1 MQIAIVDDR
10 AEDRA
15 ELSACLENY
24 MKKHQLDYT
33 LTEFEDGENFL
44 KAAAQVN
51 FQLVFMD
58 IYMEN
63 MDGIETA
70 RRLRQKNRLCKI
82 VFLTITEDYARMG
95 YSLSASYYL
104 LKPLSLHQ
112 ADFEEAMELCQLKPP
127 YEVMTLSVMA
137 DRQKLELPTEK
148 ILYIDY
154 QNRMTRIHTAER
166 VIPVSGGFQE
176 VTAALQKD
184 KRFLPCYRGIL
195 INMDY
200 ISQVDSQTFR
210 LINGEELPIALRNGK
225 QLRETYRQYVF
236 SGMGGYRMRMKQM
249 HRRILEGCL
258 ACLLCFTGSIPAFA
272 AETATPANADE
283 RRENPPG
290 LESEASETR
299 KSGTPETPEEVSLV
313 LVTEIQN
320 EDELLSLPDFTLPLR
335 TTPSDDDLEEI
346 YQLALRYQTVCA
358 TVTAGEEIRQET
370 FSVAW
375 DFSAIDQTTPGEY
388 TAAGRIELP
397 KGYAFGEAVL
407 QELQISV
414 RVEEMPPAVITSI
427 EQWYPYTDAFAIQQG
442 SETETLENLFAF
454 SPYYLECY
462 AENGTSYTAVVE
474 WDFSGIDLNT
484 VGLYHAAGRLTA
496 PENTIFADRVDFP
509 EISIPVSVQAP
520 GSPDINCFLVRRGGL
535 YFPWVTPPG
544 NLDKVSIWL
553 SKNNGSWNRLES
565 GVYVGQE
572 MLSIATRLLMP
583 GSSYRLQVDYDGGQT
598 GILSFT
604 YADEIVLEGY
614 HEGDRDGGDAGGN
627 PPDTIIQPPPEDTNN
642 QDDGFADRPSTKP
655 PKPPATNGGG
665 TDSDDSEK
673 APPVSEENDPA
684 DHEPSHK
691 SSEPS
696 WEGKDDS
703 IDIDK
708 DDFPSEQSNGDT
720 EEDAD
725 SKNPDFS
732 EFFDETTDRISGT
745 RFLMMLQTWEQ
756 RAVFSKQGITISIP
770 KDALPEGIQNED
782 QIEVIIQKD
791 TDGGFSFS
799 FSINGTALSSLPDV
813 SVMLPCPNDPATG
826 TWFLCDES
834 GVEIPM
840 TGYDDAAKAVSFQ
853 ISHTG
858 AYTIIGKE
866 DAVSLAQAAD
876 TEHSR
881 SPILLLIPACLLL
894 LSAGVFFLRRRRK

>member
-1 MQIAIVDDR
+1 
-10 AEDRA
+10 
-15 ELSACLENY
+15 
-24 MKKHQLDYT
+24 
-33 LTEFEDGENFL
+33 
-44 KAAAQVN
+44 
-51 FQLVFMD
+51 
-58 IYMEN
+58 
-63 MDGIETA
+63 
-70 RRLRQKNRLCKI
+70 
-82 VFLTITEDYARMG
+82 
-95 YSLSASYYL
+95 
-104 LKPLSLHQ
+104 
-112 ADFEEAMELCQLKPP
+112 
-127 YEVMTLSVMA
+127 
-137 DRQKLELPTEK
+137 
-148 ILYIDY
+148 
-154 QNRMTRIHTAER
+154 
-166 VIPVSGGFQE
+166 
-176 VTAALQKD
+176 
-184 KRFLPCYRGIL
+184 
-195 INMDY
+195 
-200 ISQVDSQTFR
+200 
-210 LINGEELPIALRNGK
+210 
-225 QLRETYRQYVF
+225 
-236 SGMGGYRMRMKQM
+236 MRMKQM

-290 LESEASETR
+290 LENKASGALD
-299 KSGTPETPEEVSLV
+299 SGTLEAPEEVSLV
-313 LVTEIQN
+313 LVTEIQK

-397 KGYAFGEAVL
+397 EGYAFGEAVL

-544 NLDKVSIWL
+544 GLDEISVWL
-553 SKNNGSWNRLES
+553 SENNGSWNRLES

-572 MLSIATRLLMP
+572 MLSIATRLLTP
-583 GSSYRLQVDYDGGQT
+583 GSGYRLQVDYDGGQT

-703 IDIDK
+703 DEPAIPEIEA
-708 DDFPSEQSNGDT
+708 PVVSGQP
-720 EEDAD
+720 EEDTTLTQPPEVQTIVGASELTDPAWKLSENRKDSVQSAMPVPQEAAD
-725 SKNPDFS
+725 SQNSAFS

-745 RFLMMLQTWEQ
+745 RFLMMLQTGEQ

-799 FSINGTALSSLPDV
+799 FSINGTVLNSLPDV
-813 SVMLPCPNDPATG
+813 SVMLPYPNDPAAG
-826 TWFLCDES
+826 TLFLCDES
-834 GVEIPM
+834 GVEVPM
-840 TGYDDAAKAVSFQ
+840 TGYDDTAKAASFQ

-858 AYTIIGKE
+858 TYTIVGKE
-866 DAVSLAQAAD
+866 DTASLAHAAD
-876 TEHSR
+876 TEHSW
-881 SPILLLIPACLLL
+881 SPIFFLIPACLLL

>member
-1 MQIAIVDDR
+1 
-10 AEDRA
+10 
-15 ELSACLENY
+15 
-24 MKKHQLDYT
+24 
-33 LTEFEDGENFL
+33 
-44 KAAAQVN
+44 
-51 FQLVFMD
+51 
-58 IYMEN
+58 
-63 MDGIETA
+63 
-70 RRLRQKNRLCKI
+70 
-82 VFLTITEDYARMG
+82 
-95 YSLSASYYL
+95 
-104 LKPLSLHQ
+104 
-112 ADFEEAMELCQLKPP
+112 
-127 YEVMTLSVMA
+127 
-137 DRQKLELPTEK
+137 
-148 ILYIDY
+148 
-154 QNRMTRIHTAER
+154 
-166 VIPVSGGFQE
+166 
-176 VTAALQKD
+176 
-184 KRFLPCYRGIL
+184 
-195 INMDY
+195 
-200 ISQVDSQTFR
+200 
-210 LINGEELPIALRNGK
+210 
-225 QLRETYRQYVF
+225 
-236 SGMGGYRMRMKQM
+236 MRMKQM

-258 ACLLCFTGSIPAFA
+258 ACLLCFTCSIPAFA
-272 AETATPANADE
+272 AETATPSNADE

-290 LESEASETR
+290 LESEASETL
-299 KSGTPETPEEVSLV
+299 KSGTPETPEASEEVSLV
-313 LVTEIQN
+313 LVTEIQK

-335 TTPSDDDLEEI
+335 TTPSDDDLEDI

-358 TVTAGEEIRQET
+358 TVTAGKEIRQET

-375 DFSAIDQTTPGEY
+375 DFSAIDQTTPGKY

-397 KGYAFGEAVL
+397 EGYAFGEAVL

-427 EQWYPYTDAFAIQQG
+427 EQWYPYTDAFAVQQG

-496 PENTIFADRVDFP
+496 PENTIFADRVDLP

-520 GSPDINCFLVRRGGL
+520 GSPDINCFLVRRGSL

-572 MLSIATRLLMP
+572 MLSIATRLLAP

-627 PPDTIIQPPPEDTNN
+627 PPDTIIQPPPEDTDD
-642 QDDGFADRPSTKP
+642 QDDGFADRHSTKP

-665 TDSDDSEK
+665 TNSDDSEK
-673 APPVSEENDPA
+673 APPVSGENKPT
-684 DHEPSHK
+684 DHKP
-691 SSEPS
+691 SEPS
-696 WEGKDDS
+696 WVGKDDS
-703 IDIDK
+703 IDK
-708 DDFPSEQSNGDT
+708 EEFPSKQTNGDA
-720 EEDAD
+720 EEALEPDAGSDEPTIPESKNRKDSVQSAMTVPQEGAD
-725 SKNPDFS
+725 SQNSAFS

-745 RFLMMLQTWEQ
+745 RFLMMLQTGAQ
-756 RAVFSKQGITISIP
+756 RAIFSKQGITISIP
-770 KDALPEGIQNED
+770 KNALPEGIQNED

-813 SVMLPCPNDPATG
+813 SVMLPCPNDPAAG

-840 TGYDDAAKAVSFQ
+840 TGYDDAAKAASFQ

-858 AYTIIGKE
+858 TYTIAVKE
-866 DAVSLAQAAD
+866 DAISLAQAAD

>member
-1 MQIAIVDDR
+1 
-10 AEDRA
+10 
-15 ELSACLENY
+15 
-24 MKKHQLDYT
+24 
-33 LTEFEDGENFL
+33 
-44 KAAAQVN
+44 
-51 FQLVFMD
+51 
-58 IYMEN
+58 
-63 MDGIETA
+63 
-70 RRLRQKNRLCKI
+70 
-82 VFLTITEDYARMG
+82 
-95 YSLSASYYL
+95 
-104 LKPLSLHQ
+104 
-112 ADFEEAMELCQLKPP
+112 
-127 YEVMTLSVMA
+127 
-137 DRQKLELPTEK
+137 
-148 ILYIDY
+148 
-154 QNRMTRIHTAER
+154 
-166 VIPVSGGFQE
+166 
-176 VTAALQKD
+176 
-184 KRFLPCYRGIL
+184 
-195 INMDY
+195 
-200 ISQVDSQTFR
+200 
-210 LINGEELPIALRNGK
+210 
-225 QLRETYRQYVF
+225 
-236 SGMGGYRMRMKQM
+236 M

-258 ACLLCFTGSIPAFA
+258 ACLLCFTCSIPAFA
-272 AETATPANADE
+272 AETATPSNADE
-283 RRENPPG
+283 RREILPD
-290 LESEASETR
+290 LESEAPGTLES
-299 KSGTPETPEEVSLV
+299 KTPEASEEVSLV

-358 TVTAGEEIRQET
+358 TVTAGKEIRQET

-627 PPDTIIQPPPEDTNN
+627 PPDTIIQPPPEDTDD
-642 QDDGFADRPSTKP
+642 QEDGFTDRPSTKP
-655 PKPPATNGGG
+655 PKPPATNGGRV
-665 TDSDDSEK
+665 DSNDSEK
-673 APPVSEENDPA
+673 TPPVSEENDPA

-708 DDFPSEQSNGDT
+708 DDFPSEQANGDT

-725 SKNPDFS
+725 SKSPDFS

-745 RFLMMLQTWEQ
+745 RFLMMLQTGEQ

-770 KDALPEGIQNED
+770 KNALPEGIQNED

-799 FSINGTALSSLPDV
+799 FSINGTVLNSLPDV
-813 SVMLPCPNDPATG
+813 SVMLPCPNDPAAG

-858 AYTIIGKE
+858 AYTIVGKE

-894 LSAGVFFLRRRRK
+894 LSAGVFFLRRRK

>member
-1 MQIAIVDDR
+1 
-10 AEDRA
+10 
-15 ELSACLENY
+15 
-24 MKKHQLDYT
+24 
-33 LTEFEDGENFL
+33 
-44 KAAAQVN
+44 
-51 FQLVFMD
+51 
-58 IYMEN
+58 
-63 MDGIETA
+63 
-70 RRLRQKNRLCKI
+70 
-82 VFLTITEDYARMG
+82 
-95 YSLSASYYL
+95 
-104 LKPLSLHQ
+104 
-112 ADFEEAMELCQLKPP
+112 
-127 YEVMTLSVMA
+127 
-137 DRQKLELPTEK
+137 
-148 ILYIDY
+148 
-154 QNRMTRIHTAER
+154 
-166 VIPVSGGFQE
+166 
-176 VTAALQKD
+176 
-184 KRFLPCYRGIL
+184 
-195 INMDY
+195 
-200 ISQVDSQTFR
+200 
-210 LINGEELPIALRNGK
+210 
-225 QLRETYRQYVF
+225 
-236 SGMGGYRMRMKQM
+236 MRMKQM

-272 AETATPANADE
+272 AETATPSNADE
-283 RRENPPG
+283 RRENPPD
-290 LESEASETR
+290 LESEAPGTLES
-299 KSGTPETPEEVSLV
+299 KTPEASEEVSLV
-313 LVTEIQN
+313 LVTEIQK

-520 GSPDINCFLVRRGGL
+520 GSPDINCFLVRRGSL

-627 PPDTIIQPPPEDTNN
+627 PPDTIIQPPPEDTDD

-655 PKPPATNGGG
+655 PKPPATNGGRV
-665 TDSDDSEK
+665 DSNDSEK
-673 APPVSEENDPA
+673 TPPVSEENDPA

-691 SSEPS
+691 PSEPS
-696 WEGKDDS
+696 WDGKDDS
-703 IDIDK
+703 MNK
-708 DDFPSEQSNGDT
+708 EEFPSEQANGDT

-725 SKNPDFS
+725 SKSPDFS

-745 RFLMMLQTWEQ
+745 RFLMMLQTGEQ

-770 KDALPEGIQNED
+770 KDALPEDIQNED

-799 FSINGTALSSLPDV
+799 FSINGTVLNSLPDV
-813 SVMLPCPNDPATG
+813 SVMLPCPNDPAAG

-858 AYTIIGKE
+858 AYTIVGKE

-894 LSAGVFFLRRRRK
+894 LSAGVFFLRRRK

>member
-1 MQIAIVDDR
+1 M
-10 AEDRA
+10 
-15 ELSACLENY
+15 
-24 MKKHQLDYT
+24 
-33 LTEFEDGENFL
+33 
-44 KAAAQVN
+44 
-51 FQLVFMD
+51 
-58 IYMEN
+58 
-63 MDGIETA
+63 
-70 RRLRQKNRLCKI
+70 
-82 VFLTITEDYARMG
+82 
-95 YSLSASYYL
+95 
-104 LKPLSLHQ
+104 
-112 ADFEEAMELCQLKPP
+112 
-127 YEVMTLSVMA
+127 
-137 DRQKLELPTEK
+137 
-148 ILYIDY
+148 
-154 QNRMTRIHTAER
+154 RIKE
-166 VIPVSGGFQE
+166 I
-176 VTAALQKD
+176 
-184 KRFLPCYRGIL
+184 
-195 INMDY
+195 
-200 ISQVDSQTFR
+200 
-210 LINGEELPIALRNGK
+210 
-225 QLRETYRQYVF
+225 
-236 SGMGGYRMRMKQM
+236 
-249 HRRILEGCL
+249 HRRILGGCL

-290 LESEASETR
+290 LESEASETLEI
-299 KSGTPETPEEVSLV
+299 GTPEAPEASEEVSLV
-313 LVTEIQN
+313 LVTEIQK

-335 TTPSDDDLEEI
+335 ATPSDDDLEEI
-346 YQLALRYQTVCA
+346 YQLALQYQTVCA

-397 KGYAFGEAVL
+397 EGYAFGEAVL

-414 RVEEMPPAVITSI
+414 RVEEMPPTVITSI
-427 EQWYPYTDAFAIQQG
+427 EQWYPYTDAFAVQQG
-442 SETETLENLFAF
+442 SEVEALEELFAA

-484 VGLYHAAGRLTA
+484 VGLYHAIGKLTA
-496 PENTIFADRVDFP
+496 PENTAFAEGIAFP

-520 GSPDINCFLVRRGGL
+520 GRPDINCFLAARGNL
-535 YFPWVTPPG
+535 HFPWVTPPG
-544 NLDKVSIWL
+544 KLDEISVWL
-553 SKNNGSWNRLES
+553 SENNGSWNRLES

-572 MLSIATRLLMP
+572 MLSIATRLLTP

-614 HEGDRDGGDAGGN
+614 HDGDRDGGDAGGN
-627 PPDTIIQPPPEDTNN
+627 PPDTIIQPPPEDTDD

-655 PKPPATNGGG
+655 PKPPATNGGRV
-665 TDSDDSEK
+665 DSNDSEK
-673 APPVSEENDPA
+673 TPSVSGENDPA
-684 DHEPSHK
+684 DHKP
-691 SSEPS
+691 SEPS
-696 WEGKDDS
+696 WDGKDDS

-708 DDFPSEQSNGDT
+708 DDFPSEQANGDT

-725 SKNPDFS
+725 SKSPDFS

-745 RFLMMLQTWEQ
+745 RFLMMLQTGEQ

-813 SVMLPCPNDPATG
+813 SVMLPYPNDPAAG
-826 TWFLCDES
+826 TLFLCDES
-834 GVEIPM
+834 GVEVPM
-840 TGYDDAAKAVSFQ
+840 TGYDDTAKAASFQ

-858 AYTIIGKE
+858 TYTIVGKE
-866 DAVSLAQAAD
+866 DTASLAHAAD
-876 TEHSR
+876 TEHSW
-881 SPILLLIPACLLL
+881 SPIFFLIPACLLL

>member
-1 MQIAIVDDR
+1 
-10 AEDRA
+10 
-15 ELSACLENY
+15 
-24 MKKHQLDYT
+24 
-33 LTEFEDGENFL
+33 
-44 KAAAQVN
+44 
-51 FQLVFMD
+51 
-58 IYMEN
+58 
-63 MDGIETA
+63 
-70 RRLRQKNRLCKI
+70 
-82 VFLTITEDYARMG
+82 
-95 YSLSASYYL
+95 
-104 LKPLSLHQ
+104 
-112 ADFEEAMELCQLKPP
+112 
-127 YEVMTLSVMA
+127 
-137 DRQKLELPTEK
+137 
-148 ILYIDY
+148 
-154 QNRMTRIHTAER
+154 
-166 VIPVSGGFQE
+166 
-176 VTAALQKD
+176 
-184 KRFLPCYRGIL
+184 
-195 INMDY
+195 
-200 ISQVDSQTFR
+200 
-210 LINGEELPIALRNGK
+210 
-225 QLRETYRQYVF
+225 
-236 SGMGGYRMRMKQM
+236 MRMKQM

-258 ACLLCFTGSIPAFA
+258 ACLLCFTCSIPAFA
-272 AETATPANADE
+272 AETATPSNADE
-283 RRENPPG
+283 RREILPD
-290 LESEASETR
+290 LESEAPGTLES
-299 KSGTPETPEEVSLV
+299 KTPEASEEVSLV
-313 LVTEIQN
+313 LVTEIQK

-397 KGYAFGEAVL
+397 EGYAFGEAVL

-427 EQWYPYTDAFAIQQG
+427 EQWYPYTDAFAVQQG
-442 SETETLENLFAF
+442 SEIETLENLFAF

-520 GSPDINCFLVRRGGL
+520 GSPDINCFLVRRGSL

-553 SKNNGSWNRLES
+553 SENSGSWNRLES

-572 MLSIATRLLMP
+572 MLSIATRLLAP

-627 PPDTIIQPPPEDTNN
+627 PPDTIIQPPPEDTDD

-655 PKPPATNGGG
+655 PKPPVTNDGGM
-665 TDSDDSEK
+665 DS
-673 APPVSEENDPA
+673 
-684 DHEPSHK
+684 
-691 SSEPS
+691 
-696 WEGKDDS
+696 DDS

-708 DDFPSEQSNGDT
+708 DDFPSEQANGDAEEDT
-720 EEDAD
+720 ALQLPPEVQTIAGASELTVPDPAWKLSENRKDSVQSAMTVPLEDAD
-725 SKNPDFS
+725 SKSPAFS

-745 RFLMMLQTWEQ
+745 RFLMMLQTGAQ

-782 QIEVIIQKD
+782 QIEVIIQTD

-813 SVMLPCPNDPATG
+813 SVMLPCPNDPAAG

-858 AYTIIGKE
+858 AYTIVGKE

>member
-1 MQIAIVDDR
+1 
-10 AEDRA
+10 
-15 ELSACLENY
+15 
-24 MKKHQLDYT
+24 
-33 LTEFEDGENFL
+33 
-44 KAAAQVN
+44 
-51 FQLVFMD
+51 
-58 IYMEN
+58 
-63 MDGIETA
+63 
-70 RRLRQKNRLCKI
+70 
-82 VFLTITEDYARMG
+82 
-95 YSLSASYYL
+95 
-104 LKPLSLHQ
+104 
-112 ADFEEAMELCQLKPP
+112 
-127 YEVMTLSVMA
+127 
-137 DRQKLELPTEK
+137 
-148 ILYIDY
+148 
-154 QNRMTRIHTAER
+154 
-166 VIPVSGGFQE
+166 
-176 VTAALQKD
+176 
-184 KRFLPCYRGIL
+184 
-195 INMDY
+195 
-200 ISQVDSQTFR
+200 
-210 LINGEELPIALRNGK
+210 
-225 QLRETYRQYVF
+225 
-236 SGMGGYRMRMKQM
+236 M

-272 AETATPANADE
+272 AGTATPANADE
-283 RRENPPG
+283 ITEILPD
-290 LESEASETR
+290 LESEAPGTLDS
-299 KSGTPETPEEVSLV
+299 KTPEASEEASLV

-320 EDELLSLPDFTLPLR
+320 ESELLSLPAFTLPLR
-335 TTPSDDDLEEI
+335 TTPSDDDLEKI
-346 YQLALRYQTVCA
+346 YQLALQYQTVCA

-388 TAAGRIELP
+388 AAAGRIELP
-397 KGYAFGEAVL
+397 DGYAFDEAVL

-414 RVEEMPPAVITSI
+414 RVEEMTHAVITSI
-427 EQWYPYTDAFAIQQG
+427 EQWYPYTNAFALPQG
-442 SETETLENLFAF
+442 SEVEALEELFAA

-474 WDFSGIDLNT
+474 WDFSDIDLNT
-484 VGLYHAAGRLTA
+484 IGLYHAMGKLTA
-496 PENTIFADRVDFP
+496 PENTVLADRVDFP
-509 EISIPVSVQAP
+509 EITIPVSVQAP
-520 GSPDINCFLVRRGGL
+520 DRPDINCFLAARGNL
-535 YFPWVTPPG
+535 HFPWVTPPG
-544 NLDKVSIWL
+544 ELNEISVWL
-553 SKNNGSWNRLES
+553 SENNGSWNRLES

-572 MLSIATRLLMP
+572 MLSIATRLLAP

-627 PPDTIIQPPPEDTNN
+627 PPDTIIQPPPEDTDN
-642 QDDGFADRPSTKP
+642 QDNGFADRPSTKP
-655 PKPPATNGGG
+655 SRPPVTNDGGM
-665 TDSDDSEK
+665 DSNDSEK
-673 APPVSEENDPA
+673 TPPVSEENDPA

-691 SSEPS
+691 PSEPS
-696 WEGKDDS
+696 WDGKDNS
-703 IDIDK
+703 INK
-708 DDFPSEQSNGDT
+708 EEFPSQQANGDA
-720 EEDAD
+720 EEDTALQLSPEVQTIVGALELAVPDPAWKLSENRKDSVQSAMTVPQEVAD
-725 SKNPDFS
+725 SQNSAFS

-745 RFLMMLQTWEQ
+745 RFLMMLQTGEQ

-813 SVMLPCPNDPATG
+813 SVMLPCPNDPAAG
-826 TWFLCDES
+826 TLFLCDES

-858 AYTIIGKE
+858 AYTIVGKE

>member
-1 MQIAIVDDR
+1 
-10 AEDRA
+10 
-15 ELSACLENY
+15 
-24 MKKHQLDYT
+24 
-33 LTEFEDGENFL
+33 
-44 KAAAQVN
+44 
-51 FQLVFMD
+51 
-58 IYMEN
+58 
-63 MDGIETA
+63 
-70 RRLRQKNRLCKI
+70 
-82 VFLTITEDYARMG
+82 
-95 YSLSASYYL
+95 
-104 LKPLSLHQ
+104 
-112 ADFEEAMELCQLKPP
+112 
-127 YEVMTLSVMA
+127 
-137 DRQKLELPTEK
+137 
-148 ILYIDY
+148 
-154 QNRMTRIHTAER
+154 
-166 VIPVSGGFQE
+166 
-176 VTAALQKD
+176 
-184 KRFLPCYRGIL
+184 
-195 INMDY
+195 
-200 ISQVDSQTFR
+200 
-210 LINGEELPIALRNGK
+210 
-225 QLRETYRQYVF
+225 
-236 SGMGGYRMRMKQM
+236 MRMKQI
-249 HRRILEGCL
+249 HRRILGGCL

-290 LESEASETR
+290 LESKA
-299 KSGTPETPEEVSLV
+299 PETPEASEEVSLV

-346 YQLALRYQTVCA
+346 YQLALQYQTVCA
-358 TVTAGEEIRQET
+358 TVTVGEEIRQET
-370 FSVAW
+370 FPVVW

-397 KGYAFGEAVL
+397 DGYAFGEAVL

-427 EQWYPYTDAFAIQQG
+427 EQWYPYTDAFAVQQG
-442 SETETLENLFAF
+442 SPTETLENLFAF

-496 PENTIFADRVDFP
+496 PENTAFAEGIAFP

-520 GSPDINCFLVRRGGL
+520 GRPDINCFLAARGNL
-535 YFPWVTPPG
+535 YFPWATPPG
-544 NLDKVSIWL
+544 ELDKISVWL
-553 SKNNGSWNRLES
+553 SENNGSWNRLES

-572 MLSIATRLLMP
+572 MLSIGTRLLTP

-627 PPDTIIQPPPEDTNN
+627 PPDTIIQPPPEDTDDH
-642 QDDGFADRPSTKP
+642 DDGFADRPSTKP
-655 PKPPATNGGG
+655 PKPPVTNDGGM
-665 TDSDDSEK
+665 DS
-673 APPVSEENDPA
+673 
-684 DHEPSHK
+684 
-691 SSEPS
+691 
-696 WEGKDDS
+696 DDS

-708 DDFPSEQSNGDT
+708 DDFPSEQANGDT

-725 SKNPDFS
+725 SKSPAFS

-745 RFLMMLQTWEQ
+745 RFLMMLQTGAQ

-799 FSINGTALSSLPDV
+799 FSINGTVLNSLPDV
-813 SVMLPCPNDPATG
+813 SVMLPYPNDPAAG
-826 TWFLCDES
+826 TLFLCDES
-834 GVEIPM
+834 GVEVPM
-840 TGYDDAAKAVSFQ
+840 TGYDDTAKAASFQ

-858 AYTIIGKE
+858 AYSIVGKE
-866 DAVSLAQAAD
+866 DTASLAQAAD

-881 SPILLLIPACLLL
+881 SPIFFFIPVCLVL
-894 LSAGVFFLRRRRK
+894 LSAGEFFLRRRRK